1 MGRTELP
8 WLLMGRHV
16 RPFALA
22 ASMASFTLF
31 LLIATE
37 QSVWLDATGRW
48 EGAVAVL
55 AAGSTFLLWAGWWVP
70 STQLMQHGLI
80 MCAVVFA
87 VRGTFIGLIGD
98 NWLTAALSYCWTLG
112 AGGAW
117 LLERTTGMDRGP
129 GE

>member
-8 WLLMGRHV
+8 WLLWDRHV

-22 ASMASFTLF
+22 ASAATFVMF
-31 LLIATE
+31 LLIVTD
-37 QSVWLDATGRW
+37 QSVWADPTGNR

-55 AAGSTFLLWAGWWVP
+55 AGGSTFLLWAGWWVP
-70 STQLMQHGLI
+70 STRLMQHGLM

-87 VRGTFIGLIGD
+87 VRGTFIGLVGD
-98 NWLTAALSYCWTLG
+98 NWLTALLSYCWTLG

-117 LLERTTGMDRGP
+117 LLERTTGTDRGP